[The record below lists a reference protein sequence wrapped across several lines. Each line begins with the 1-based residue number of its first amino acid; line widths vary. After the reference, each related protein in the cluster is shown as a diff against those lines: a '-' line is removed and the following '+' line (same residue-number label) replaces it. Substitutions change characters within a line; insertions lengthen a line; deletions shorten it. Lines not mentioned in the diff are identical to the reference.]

1 MDGFCSAASRFHS
14 LKAFPVDGCDARA
27 SVFVCTVQQRRLR
40 GSPCSP
46 QTDRKTDRR
55 AECEEGKWSDRR
67 TLTSSG
73 QQPVS
78 ARKHMSPNHRRQR
91 LKRPRCSVR
100 LTWKISYRRS
110 FGIDVT
116 AHTCTKTNKSLGR
129 IHI

>member
-1 MDGFCSAASRFHS
+1 MDSAQSRHAFIASRLFLSTGVMCAH
-14 LKAFPVDGCDARA
+14 
-27 SVFVCTVQQRRLR
+27 VCLCAPFSRLR

-91 LKRPRCSVR
+91 LKRPCCSLR

>member
-1 MDGFCSAASRFHS
+1 MDSAQSRH
-14 LKAFPVDGCDARA
+14 AFIALRLFLSTGVMHAHLCLCAPFSSVDCEAPR
-27 SVFVCTVQQRRLR
+27 V
-40 GSPCSP
+40 PHK
-46 QTDRKTDRR
+46 DRKTDRR